1 VSDESGT
8 VELYV
13 RSYPD
18 PSVKVQVSVG
28 GGYGAV
34 WSADG
39 SRLYY
44 ATGSVVVE
52 AKVTTT
58 SGFRVLS
65 RDTAFRQV
73 PNNFT
78 TGVASYDVSRDGS
91 RIVIPSTR
99 SAAYPLVVVPNW
111 RTELR
116 ERLAASRK

>member
-1 VSDESGT
+1 VRLDSSRVVEPYHATKVTDVGPRFSPDGRWAALVSDESGT
-8 VELYV
+8 FEVYV

-44 ATGSVVVE
+44 SSGSVVVE
-52 AKVTTT
+52 AKVATT

-65 RDTAFRQV
+65 RDTAFTRV

-78 TGVASYDVSRDGS
+78 TG
-91 RIVIPSTR
+91 
-99 SAAYPLVVVPNW
+99 
-111 RTELR
+111 
-116 ERLAASRK
+116 

>member
-1 VSDESGT
+1 
-8 VELYV
+8 
-13 RSYPD
+13 
-18 PSVKVQVSVG
+18 VKVQVSVG

-44 ATGSVVVE
+44 STGSVVVE
-52 AKVTTT
+52 AKLATK

-78 TGVASYDVSRDGS
+78 SGVASFDVSRDGS

-116 ERLAASRK
+116 ERLAANRK